1 MAGDV
6 VVIKAW
12 GRAQHGND
20 GMPLQPFLQ
29 LFAKLDG
36 AGAELDG
43 PAANLD
49 GCTTAGGGS
58 GCVTAGGGSVHNAFR
73 FISGANVGCCFTIR
87 AAGVGGRLVGR
98 VRKGKQVVVV
108 VGGGG
113 GRGGGCEQQ

>member
-1 MAGDV
+1 MAGDA

-12 GRAQHGND
+12 GKAQHGND

-43 PAANLD
+43 PTANLD
-49 GCTTAGGGS
+49 GCATAGG
-58 GCVTAGGGSVHNAFR
+58 ASVHCNAFSY
-73 FISGANVGCCFTIR
+73 ISGANVACCFTVW
-87 AAGVGGRLVGR
+87 AAGVGVRLVRRGVRNGR
-98 VRKGKQVVVV
+98 QVVVV
-108 VGGGG
+108 VVGGG

>member
-1 MAGDV
+1 MTAC
-6 VVIKAW
+6 
-12 GRAQHGND
+12 HYNE
-20 GMPLQPFLQ
+20 FLQ
-29 LFAKLDG
+29 LVAKLDG

-43 PAANLD
+43 PAANRD

-58 GCVTAGGGSVHNAFR
+58 VHSCLPNVGGGSVHRAFS

-87 AAGVGGRLVGR
+87 AAGVGVRLVGR
-98 VRKGKQVVVV
+98 GVRKGKQVVVV